1 MAKQQSNGG
10 WALSFL
16 GDFARKGVTQIT
28 APEGY
33 ATGLVLHVLQLSGLP
48 KDDVAVQKGLAWLRA
63 NQDPTGAWRAASL
76 NKNRTPESNDPGKS
90 NIGKFM
96 WDAATGFAVLARG
109 H

>member
-1 MAKQQSNGG
+1 MTPEEQRELTSQILATQQSNGG
-10 WALSFL
+10 WALSSL

-48 KDDVAVQKGLAWLRA
+48 KDDPAVQNGLAWLR
-63 NQDPTGAWRAASL
+63 S
-76 NKNRTPESNDPGKS
+76 
-90 NIGKFM
+90 
-96 WDAATGFAVLARG
+96 